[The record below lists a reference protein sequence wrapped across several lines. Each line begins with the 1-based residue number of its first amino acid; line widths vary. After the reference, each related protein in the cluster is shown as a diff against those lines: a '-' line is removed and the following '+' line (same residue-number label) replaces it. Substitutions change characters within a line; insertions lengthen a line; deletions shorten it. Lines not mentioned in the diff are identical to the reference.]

1 MTGLLIAFIVSLI
14 LSAFFAAAEMAF
26 VSSSE
31 FKLRQL
37 ADSKNLNAKKVLA
50 LKENPQPFLIS
61 LLVGNNVVGIAATAL
76 FTYALEV
83 WFGLSSEW
91 LVTGLL
97 TPFMIVFCEMVP
109 KDYGRM
115 HGQHFLLQYADWL
128 RLFYRL
134 FYWPA
139 SMVLRLMHALM
150 EAAGIERGKNIFVS
164 EKEFRLLIEESAHTG
179 VVEHHKKQLIDMILD
194 FERIRVGAIL
204 IPLDQVP
211 KLSIDSTI
219 RDVKALARQ
228 TKSHMVLVYEEIPS
242 LIVGMVYVFD
252 LLFEEDEEQRLKNFL
267 RSPVFLPDDT
277 SIEVAFLTLQQKR
290 QSYAVVTDRQREV
303 MGVVP
308 IERLLAV

>member
-1 MTGLLIAFIVSLI
+1 MTGLLIVFIICLV
-14 LSAFFAAAEMAF
+14 LSALFSAAEMAF
-26 VSSSE
+26 VSSNE

-37 ADSKNLNAKKVLA
+37 ADSEHPQAKKILP

-61 LLVGNNVVGIAATAL
+61 LLVGNNVVNITATAL
-76 FTYALEV
+76 FTYALEA
-83 WFGLSSEW
+83 WFGLSNEW
-91 LVTGLL
+91 VVTGVL
-97 TPFMIVFCEMVP
+97 TPFMIVLCEMVP

-115 HGQHFLLQYADWL
+115 HGQHFLLQYADL
-128 RLFYRL
+128 MCFFYRI

-150 EAAGIERGKNIFVS
+150 ETFGIERGKNIFVS
-164 EKEFRLLIEESAHTG
+164 EKEFRLLIEESARTG

-204 IPLDQVP
+204 TPLEQVQ
-211 KLSIDSTI
+211 KLSIGSTI

-228 TKSHMVLVYEEIPS
+228 TKAQMILVYEEIPS

>member
-1 MTGLLIAFIVSLI
+1 MTSLLIVFIICLF
-14 LSAFFAAAEMAF
+14 LSAFFSAAEMAF

-37 ADSKNLNAKKVLA
+37 ADSQHPQAGKVLT

-61 LLVGNNVVGIAATAL
+61 LLVGNNVVNIAATAL
-76 FTYALEV
+76 LTYAFEA

-91 LVTGLL
+91 LVTGIL
-97 TPFMIVFCEMVP
+97 TPLMIVFCEMVP

-115 HGQHFLLQYADWL
+115 HGQHFLLRYADL
-128 RLFYRL
+128 MRLFYRL

-139 SMVLRLMHALM
+139 SIVLRMIHALM
-150 EAAGIERGKNIFVS
+150 EAAGIERGKSIFVS
-164 EKEFRLLIEESAHTG
+164 EKEFRLLIEESARIG

-194 FERIRVGAIL
+194 FERIRVGAVL
-204 IPLDQVP
+204 TPLEQVP

-228 TKSHMVLVYEEIPS
+228 TKSQMVLVYEEIPS

-252 LLFEEDEEQRLKNFL
+252 LLFEENEDERLKHFL

-277 SIEVAFLTLQQKR
+277 SIEIAFLTLQQKR